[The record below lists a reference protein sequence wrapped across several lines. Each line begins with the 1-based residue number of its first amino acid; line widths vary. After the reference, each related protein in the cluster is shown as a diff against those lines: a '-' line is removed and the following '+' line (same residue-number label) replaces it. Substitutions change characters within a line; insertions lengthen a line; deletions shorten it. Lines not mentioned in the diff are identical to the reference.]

1 MILNSF
7 KSRIF
12 SLPPTPLPTTEC
24 KRFKLSTPKDLQR
37 LPIANAQVTQ

>member
-1 MILNSF
+1 MIFNPF

-12 SLPPTPLPTTEC
+12 SLPPALLPTTEC
-24 KRFKLSTPKDLQR
+24 KGFKLSTPKDLQR